1 MSVAVKAGTTPEI
14 KLLLASLRVIVT
26 LNEAVPSAVTG
37 PAPAVIVELALE
49 AAPLVNETLEVAAP
63 DAPAGVTIA
72 KVLTSATL
80 EAKVQVEIP
89 VVASLLEQVVI
100 VLPDPVS
107 VALKV
112 GTTLG

>member
-1 MSVAVKAGTTPEI
+1 MKAGTTPEI
-14 KLLLASLRVIVT
+14 KLLLASLIVIVT
-26 LNEAVPSAVTG
+26 VAAAVPSAVTG
-37 PAPAVIVELALE
+37 LAPTVIVEVALE
-49 AAPLVNETLEVAAP
+49 AVPEVNTTVVVAAP